1 MLSKVKRSFK
11 LMKPLFDQKI
21 YRNPVKTIKTL
32 NSIQSRNFTKISKK
46 TVKTLKNNFSQSPI
60 TPLQEKTSKIRN
72 IAIIAHVDH
81 GKTTM
86 IDCLIKCLGH
96 ELDSERLMDKQQLE
110 KEKGITISSKITSLK
125 YKGYTINIVDTP
137 GHQDF
142 GGEVERVLSMV
153 DGVLLLVCGSEGTKR
168 QTRYVLEK
176 AILNKLKPIVVVN
189 KVDRD
194 STDIEK
200 VEDSVINLICDM
212 DVSEDYL
219 EYKTLYSSAKQG
231 WVINDIEDLGKKIK
245 YKDMTFVLDQIIEE
259 FECPKF
265 EENEKDF
272 SLLVSQVDRDK
283 HFGKIIMG
291 KVISGVAKVNDIFK
305 IQNQKG
311 EVIGEGKI
319 ARLIKKRGVEDY
331 EIDEAIQGDLVGIN
345 GFENASLTD
354 IITSSSEKIYIECPK
369 IDPPLISVDI
379 LPNNSPFAGGDPS
392 NKIAL
397 YAIKKRIEEEV
408 ERDGA
413 LNFEEGTGNTIRLFA
428 RGDLHISILLEKMR
442 REGYELQA
450 TSPTILYKTING
462 KKYEPI
468 ELVKVQVQFDKVSQ
482 IMDKI
487 MKRLGN
493 IIENININ
501 EEYQLIE
508 ADIPSRG
515 LLGFQMEVMAETKN
529 DAKITTEFLEYQ
541 KHRGPLDLKPKNM
554 LISSATGKVTTYGM
568 KDLEKFGSFFVKPGN
583 EVYKGQILGI
593 SRDFEMEINPCKM
606 KRMTNIRAAGVDETI
621 RLSPPKLFTIEEAL
635 GFIGGEEYLELV
647 PNQIRLRKIEL
658 DSTLRKKYRKQ
669 SKNY

>member
-1 MLSKVKRSFK
+1 MLSKVKRSLKTLKHYFPK
-11 LMKPLFDQKI
+11 NSQISQNQKI
-21 YRNPVKTIKTL
+21 FQTL
-32 NSIQSRNFTKISKK
+32 LKSQKK
-46 TVKTLKNNFSQSPI
+46 TFSQLNTLKSLLKLQKNNFSK
-60 TPLQEKTSKIRN
+60 EKTKKIRN

-86 IDCLIKCLGH
+86 IDCLIKSLGYN
-96 ELDSERLMDKQQLE
+96 LDSERLMDKQQLE
-110 KEKGITISSKITSLK
+110 KEKGITISSKITSLN
-125 YKGYTINIVDTP
+125 YKDHTINIVDTP

-189 KVDRD
+189 KVDRE

-200 VEDSVINLICDM
+200 VEDSIINLICDM
-212 DVSEDYL
+212 DVSEEYL

-231 WVINDIEDLGKKIK
+231 WVIDDIEDLGKKER
-245 YKDMTFVLDQIIEE
+245 YRDMSFVLDQIIEE
-259 FECPKF
+259 FESPVSCG
-265 EENEKDF
+265 EKEF
-272 SLLVSQVDRDK
+272 SMLVSQIDRDK
-283 HFGKIIMG
+283 HFGKIVIG
-291 KVISGVAKVNDIFK
+291 KVVSGFAKVNDVFK
-305 IQNQKG
+305 IQNQNG
-311 EVIGEGKI
+311 DVVGEGKI
-319 ARLIKKRGVEDY
+319 ARILKKRGVDDY
-331 EIDEAIQGDLVGIN
+331 EINEAIQGDLIGLN
-345 GFENASLTD
+345 GFEKACLTD
-354 IITSSSEKIYIECPK
+354 IITSSDKIVKIDCPK
-369 IDPPLISVDI
+369 IDPPLLSVDI

-397 YAIKKRIEEEV
+397 YAIKQRIEEEC

-413 LNFEEGTGNTIRLFA
+413 LQFKEGLGNTIRIFA

-462 KKYEPI
+462 KKHEPI
-468 ELVKVQVQFDKVSQ
+468 ELIKVQIHFDKVSQ

-493 IIENININ
+493 IRENININ
-501 EEYQLIE
+501 ENYQLIE

-529 DAKITTEFLEYQ
+529 DAKITTEFLNYEL
-541 KHRGPLDLKPKNM
+541 HRGRLDLKPKNM

-568 KDLEKFGSFFVKPGN
+568 KDLERFGSFFVKPGH

-593 SRDFEMEINPCKM
+593 SHEFEMEINACKM
-606 KRMTNIRAAGVDETI
+606 KRMTNIRAAGFDEAV
-621 RLSPPKLFTIEEAL
+621 RLSPPKIFTIEEAL

-647 PNQIRLRKIEL
+647 PSQIRLRKIEL
-658 DSTLRKKYRKQ
+658 DSTLRKKTRKLSQ
-669 SKNY
+669 KN